1 MGAKIFAAHPLKAVS
16 GNRVSDL
23 FRNGYTKSG
32 DQMLTSCIDD
42 DEVSAEQSPSVFGQK
57 QILAA
62 FKYSVPFLIAA
73 SQQSRFR
80 PSS

>member
-1 MGAKIFAAHPLKAVS
+1 MGSKIFAAHPLYSVS

-23 FRNGYTKSG
+23 FRNGYTQSG

-42 DEVSAEQSPSVFGQK
+42 DEMSAEQSPSVFGQM
-57 QILAA
+57 QILGA
-62 FKYSVPFLIAA
+62 FKYSVLFLIAA
-73 SQQSRFR
+73 SQEFCFR